1 MEILRQRVFL
11 SHSLAAAVF
20 MANLAA
26 SANEPTS
33 VEANPPDKSAYHIFN
48 PTPKEFMRSF
58 ATDRPDKTESPYT
71 VDAGHFQ
78 IEMDLVNYSYDRYNS
93 SREDIR
99 NESLGFATVNLKVGL
114 CNNADFQ
121 LLVPTFN
128 KARTDDRTVGR
139 VQNRSGFGDLVAR
152 TKVNLW
158 GNDGGA
164 TAFAL
169 LPFVKLPSNQDGLG
183 NNSVECGIILPLA
196 VQLPRDWDM
205 GVMTELDFNRNELG
219 NGHHAEFVNSV
230 TFSHQL
236 VGGLGGYVEFFSVVS
251 AESGSEWIGTADVG
265 LIYALADNVQLDA
278 GINFGITRA
287 ADDFNPFVGVT
298 FRF

>member
-1 MEILRQRVFL
+1 MPVLRLRDFSTHAL
-11 SHSLAAAVF
+11 SAAAF
-20 MANLAA
+20 MADIAV
-26 SANEPTS
+26 SANELTPGQ
-33 VEANPPDKSAYHIFN
+33 ANQPDKSAYSIFH
-48 PTPKEFMRSF
+48 PTPKEFMRSLS
-58 ATDRPDKTESPYT
+58 TDRPDKTESAYT

-93 SREDIR
+93 SGEDVR
-99 NESLGFATVNLKVGL
+99 SQSFRFATVNLKVGL

-121 LLVPTFN
+121 LIVPTYN
-128 KARTDDRTVGR
+128 KARTDDRTVGK

-158 GNDGGA
+158 GNDGGT

-169 LPFVKLPSNQDGLG
+169 MPFVKLPSNQDDLG
-183 NNSVECGIILPLA
+183 NNSVESGIIFPLA
-196 VQLPRDWDM
+196 VRLPGEWQM
-205 GVMTELDFNRNELG
+205 GLMTELDFNRDESG
-219 NGHHAEFVNSV
+219 DGHHAEFVNSI

-236 VGGLGGYVEFFSVVS
+236 FGDLGGYVEFFSAVS
-251 AESGSEWIGTADVG
+251 AESGADWIGTADVG
-265 LIYALADNVQLDA
+265 LVYALAENVQLDA

-287 ADDFNPFVGVT
+287 ADDFNPFVGIT